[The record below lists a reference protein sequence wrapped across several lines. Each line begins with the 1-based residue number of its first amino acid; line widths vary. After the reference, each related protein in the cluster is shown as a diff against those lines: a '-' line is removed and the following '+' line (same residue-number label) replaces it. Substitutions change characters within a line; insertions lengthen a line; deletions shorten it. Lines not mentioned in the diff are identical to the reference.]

1 MAYENLFGFF
11 VRLVAFAVFAE
22 LVHLQTYLQLWVAG
36 RVVVV
41 LAALSALKANHG
53 LLWHIWEIWIYLRIR
68 DVSGPTTN

>member
-53 LLWHIWEIWIYLRIR
+53 LLWHILGNLDLLAYSERLWAY
-68 DVSGPTTN
+68 N